1 MLKVLATYLFSS
13 IDTEKPDT
21 MAVWKGELNN
31 GENAVICETI
41 KESRPNQKNITLL
54 SVEITESL
62 SSPVVRK

>member
-1 MLKVLATYLFSS
+1 MLKVLATYLFSF

-21 MAVWKGELNN
+21 MAVWKGELNS
-31 GENAVICETI
+31 GENAVICEAI
-41 KESRPNQKNITLL
+41 KEFRPNQKNITLL